1 MKEQDCLRRFLFEE
15 LGVRGEWVCL
25 QESWQAAKQ
34 YQSLNTVVENQLGQ
48 ALAAVTLLSATI
60 KFEGSLILQAQGDGA
75 LRTLVAQATHDKK
88 IRGLVRCVDNVTE
101 GNLQQ
106 MMGQGRLAITIEPK
120 KGEPYQG
127 IVPLSGEG
135 LEDVIRHYFLQSEQL
150 ETRLWLFA
158 NQTRAVGLLL
168 QALPTQENDKADW
181 DRIEILA
188 NTITEEELL
197 NLDCEE
203 ILYRLFN
210 QEKVKLFDSEPVEF
224 KCSCSKERISTT
236 LYSLG
241 KMELDDI
248 LAQHQVI
255 DVGCEFCGHHY
266 EFNEQDVS
274 AILRQGQQN

>member
-34 YQSLNTVVENQLGQ
+34 YQSLNTAVENQLGQ

-168 QALPTQENDKADW
+168 QELPTQENDKADW

-188 NTITEEELL
+188 NTVTEEELL